1 MKLEEEKIMDEGKHF
16 PSHFGEVYDAMP
28 EKFEKRKDKVK
39 PVIYW

>member
-28 EKFEKRKDKVK
+28 DR
-39 PVIYW
+39 